1 MTQSVIKPEDFPLL
15 KRLLKDKSEDFQ
27 QKVWDYVALT
37 DLQPDDPGII
47 FPILLGQL
55 QLLLSETPDTLE
67 RMFKDGS
74 AELKQSLELSERVLI
89 ARQKK
94 AIADAALAV
103 IREARSE
110 AKKKEHLQPW
120 STIALASGCLAGIL
134 GLGFFLGTTISPFL
148 QGGYVENMRI
158 TADRA
163 ATLKWAESNEG
174 KKAREVF
181 SLNAQY
187 LNSCEKD
194 VQRLGLTLTFN
205 GVEKK
210 SGFCL
215 LWIKNP
221 N

>member
-1 MTQSVIKPEDFPLL
+1 MTPFVKKPEDFPLL

-27 QKVWDYVALT
+27 QRVWDYVALT

-67 RMFKDGS
+67 RMFKEGS

-103 IREARSE
+103 IREAREE
-110 AKKKEHLQPW
+110 AKKKESLQPW

-134 GLGFFLGTTISPFL
+134 GLGFFLGMTISPFL

-158 TADRA
+158 TAERA
-163 ATLKWAESNEG
+163 ATLRWAESKSG
-174 KKAREVF
+174 RKAREILE
-181 SLNAQY
+181 LNSQY
-187 LNSCEKD
+187 LNSCERD
-194 VQRLGLTLTFN
+194 VRRLGLTLTFN
-205 GVEKK
+205 GVTKK

-215 LWIKNP
+215 LWIKKP

>member
-1 MTQSVIKPEDFPLL
+1 MTQSVKKPEDFPLL

-110 AKKKEHLQPW
+110 AKKKEGLQPW

-134 GLGFFLGTTISPFL
+134 GLGFL
-148 QGGYVENMRI
+148 
-158 TADRA
+158 
-163 ATLKWAESNEG
+163 
-174 KKAREVF
+174 
-181 SLNAQY
+181 
-187 LNSCEKD
+187 
-194 VQRLGLTLTFN
+194 
-205 GVEKK
+205 
-210 SGFCL
+210 
-215 LWIKNP
+215 
-221 N
+221 

>member
-1 MTQSVIKPEDFPLL
+1 MTQSAKKPEDFPLL

-27 QKVWDYVALT
+27 QRVWDYVALT

-67 RMFKDGS
+67 RMFKEGS

-110 AKKKEHLQPW
+110 AKKKEGLQPL

-134 GLGFFLGTTISPFL
+134 GLGFFLGMTISPFL
-148 QGGYVENMRI
+148 QGGYVENMQI

-174 KKAREVF
+174 RKAREIYA
-181 SLNAQY
+181 LNSQY

-194 VQRLGLTLTFN
+194 VKRLGLTLTFN
-205 GVEKK
+205 GIGKK

-221 N
+221 H